1 MAILDARQR
10 EALEQAAHWF
20 SQLHCEDA
28 SPADQEVWGEW
39 LDSRAENRWAWE
51 QVQQLQQRLHG
62 MPSTVT
68 GRTLHLAGQSAQPAR
83 RAVLKGIAVALG
95 VGVLGYGG
103 YRQGRESGWMAD
115 YRTVTGERRSVVLAD
130 GTQLQINTRSSV
142 DVQFDAER
150 RRVIL
155 REGELLLTTAAD
167 PARRPFFVETP
178 FGLLQAL
185 GTRFS
190 VRLEQDTARIAV
202 YEHQVR
208 VSPLAGAPRVLD
220 AGSQCSFNTRRAMPA
235 EPLMPGQDGW
245 SRGVLVANDQRLDSF
260 LAELGRYRSGWL
272 RCDPAVAA
280 LRISGTF
287 SLNDTDQALRA
298 LASTLPVRVEQST
311 RYWVTVAA
319 R

>member
-83 RAVLKGIAVALG
+83 RAVLKGLAVALG

-167 PARRPFFVETP
+167 PAR
-178 FGLLQAL
+178 
-185 GTRFS
+185 
-190 VRLEQDTARIAV
+190 IAV

-208 VSPLAGAPRVLD
+208 VSPLAGTPRVLD